1 MSRTRRIAVAALAV
15 AALTLPVTTLA
26 ACGSQGTSTSSSGMA
41 APEPAAAGG
50 AAAGVAAPPGDSRA
64 FAATAAAGAPADA
77 SAAAA
82 AAAAPEAAKAAAVA
96 LPASLL
102 QARLVRTAEV
112 VVEVN
117 QLATSA
123 ARVRAAAVGLG
134 GLVSSEVTTYAPT
147 GLGGVGT
154 SSSGT
159 PQDLSSAGSDTA
171 GGSSGQVKPGTPG
184 ESVIV
189 VRVPVNSLDAAL
201 DKVSAIGKELA
212 RSSSS
217 QDVTADLADLGS
229 RVKTQQASVDRIR
242 VLLARATSM
251 QDIVLLEGQL
261 TTREADLEA
270 LQARQA
276 SLADRA
282 DLSTL
287 TVTLRTPEAKV
298 ADPVEDNGFVA
309 GLKSGWRAVLASTT
323 LVLTVLGALLPLL
336 IAGALIGV
344 PAYLLIRR
352 RARARAAARA
362 AAAPVGVPVGVPV
375 SVLMGGPGAAG
386 TGANGPAAG
395 TGANGPTGQP

>member
-77 SAAAA
+77 SAA

-159 PQDLSSAGSDTA
+159 PQDLSSAAGSDTA

-352 RARARAAARA
+352 RTRARAAARA

-386 TGANGPAAG
+386 SGANGPAAG